1 MREADRSSQEASRTS
16 WAERTTLEL
25 HNAIMRGELLPGE
38 QVRQSEWAQR
48 LGVSLIPLREA
59 LKVLTTQYILRH
71 DPMRGYFVT
80 KLDNAQIAQLYR
92 IRILV
97 ETEVLQSLDWPSPEA
112 LRELEEGV
120 QAYLDLEASGEA
132 MVADEKLRTCLF
144 QLWDHSPL
152 DIFVRE
158 AKRLWHLTDP
168 YRLARAAIMRDVDP
182 GQVALRER
190 SAEMLQA
197 IADHDRDLLIQNMIE
212 SRSTVAYA
220 VTQLYGSDR
229 LRDLPADVE
238 EHSPSTGEQFAA
250 RSHR

>member
-1 MREADRSSQEASRTS
+1 MREVDTESQEASRIS
-16 WAERTTLEL
+16 WAERITVDL

-38 QVRQSEWAQR
+38 QIRQSEWARR

-80 KLDNAQIAQLYR
+80 KLDNAQIEQLYR

-97 ETEVLQSLDWPSPEA
+97 ETEVLQSLEWLSPEVV
-112 LRELEEGV
+112 REIEADANEWI
-120 QAYLDLEASGEA
+120 DLEASGDA
-132 MVADEKLRTCLF
+132 MAADEKLRKHLF
-144 QLWDHSPL
+144 LLWDHSPL

-182 GQVALRER
+182 GLVALRAR
-190 SAEMLQA
+190 TAEMIRA
-197 IADHDRDLLIQNMIE
+197 IEEHDRDALIHTMVE

-220 VTQLYGSDR
+220 VTQLYGSSR
-229 LRDLPADVE
+229 LRDFPADVE
-238 EHSPSTGEQFAA
+238 DH
-250 RSHR
+250 RSLTPELKNTAP

>member
-1 MREADRSSQEASRTS
+1 MTKADMSSQASRTS
-16 WAERTTLEL
+16 WAERITVEL

-97 ETEVLQSLDWPSPEA
+97 ETEVLQSLEWLPPEA
-112 LRELEEGV
+112 FRELEDGV
-120 QAYLDLEASGEA
+120 QEYLDLETSGDTSA
-132 MVADEKLRTCLF
+132 ADEKLRTCLF
-144 QLWDHSPL
+144 ALWDHSPL

-158 AKRLWHLTDP
+158 ARRLWHLTDP
-168 YRLARAAIMRDVDP
+168 YRLARAAIIRDVDP
-182 GQVALRER
+182 GLVALRAR
-190 SAEMLQA
+190 SAEMLRA
-197 IADHDRDLLIQNMIE
+197 VAEHDRDLLIRNMVE

-220 VTQLYGSDR
+220 VTQLYGSGR
-229 LRDLPADVE
+229 LRDLPADVRDPGLSTE
-238 EHSPSTGEQFAA
+238 EQYAA
-250 RSHR
+250 GR